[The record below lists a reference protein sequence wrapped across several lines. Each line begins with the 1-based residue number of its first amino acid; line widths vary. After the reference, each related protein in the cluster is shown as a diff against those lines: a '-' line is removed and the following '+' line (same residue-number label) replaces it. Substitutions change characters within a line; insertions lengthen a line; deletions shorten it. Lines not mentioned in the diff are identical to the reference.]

1 MLINEYLQLR
11 NVSAAAGTAP
21 AQTAKTDASVKKPQ
35 DSAFADALREKL
47 VADER
52 KQVEFSR
59 HALDRISQR
68 DISLEEDNMLERLNK
83 AVEIAEQKG
92 SNDTLIILDSTAF
105 LVSVKNNR
113 VITTMNA
120 EDMQGNIITNIDS
133 TVIM

>member
-11 NVSAAAGTAP
+11 NASVTTGTAARKAETSTP
-21 AQTAKTDASVKKPQ
+21 AQKPQ
-35 DSAFADALREKL
+35 DSAFADTLREKL
-47 VADER
+47 NTEER
-52 KQVEFSR
+52 RQVEFSR
-59 HALDRISQR
+59 HAMERISQR

-83 AVEIAEQKG
+83 AVEIAERKG
-92 SNDTLIILDSTAF
+92 SNETLVILDSTAF